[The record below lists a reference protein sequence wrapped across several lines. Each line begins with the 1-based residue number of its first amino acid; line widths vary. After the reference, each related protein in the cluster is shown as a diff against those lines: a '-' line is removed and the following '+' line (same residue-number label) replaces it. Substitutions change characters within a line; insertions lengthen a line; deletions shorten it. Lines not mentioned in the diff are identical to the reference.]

1 MEAHKGKI
9 SKMEAMTK
17 HVDAFKAHFL
27 GNDACEE
34 KRKQICQ
41 QVAVHGPAIQQ
52 LAGSNIGD
60 PATNQFFM
68 QLSQAQMELQML

>member
-1 MEAHKGKI
+1 MEAHKGKT

-17 HVDAFKAHFL
+17 HIDAFKAHFVA
-27 GNDACEE
+27 NDACEE

-41 QVAVHGPAIQQ
+41 VVAANGPAIKD
-52 LAGSNIGD
+52 LASSNIGD

-68 QLSQAQMELQML
+68 QLS